1 MKKKEIKNLKVSICL
16 NILIAVFTIV
26 ASIIMFTGFEFM
38 HGRAAI
44 LETTK
49 IGMFKFYTVDS
60 NIFMGLV
67 ALIFLLEEIKA
78 LKGNTKEIKPIFYI
92 LKLAGTIG
100 VTLTFLVVFGY
111 LGIIAEG
118 GIFSLL
124 MNSNL
129 FFHLI
134 IPVLSII
141 SFIFFEKTNKIKF
154 KHTFFSLIPT
164 CFYMIFYTTNII
176 IHMENYKV
184 SPIYD
189 WYWFVQ
195 NGVQTAFIVEP
206 VMFLITYTISL
217 ALYKLNKTK

>member
-1 MKKKEIKNLKVSICL
+1 MNKKEKNSLKISLWL
-16 NILIAVFTIV
+16 NILIVIFTII

-38 HGRAAI
+38 HGNATV
-44 LETTK
+44 LESSK

-60 NIFMGLV
+60 NILMGLTS
-67 ALIFLLEEIKA
+67 LIFLIEEIKV
-78 LKGNTKEIKPIFYI
+78 LKGKIKEIKTIYHV
-92 LKLAGTIG
+92 LKLSGTIG

-134 IPVLSII
+134 IPMLSII
-141 SFIFFEKTNKIKF
+141 SFIFFEKTNKIKL
-154 KHTFFSLIPT
+154 KYTFYSLIPT
-164 CFYMIFYTTNII
+164 FFYMIFYTTNIL

-184 SPIYD
+184 SPVYD

-195 NGVQTAFIVEP
+195 GGVKTAFIVEP
-206 VMFLITYTISL
+206 LMLLITYTISL
-217 ALYKLNKTK
+217 VLYKLNKVK